1 MKISVLLPNTAMGG
15 AEKLHFNLIDDWLK
29 RDFDVELI
37 VLFDL
42 PSRSKD
48 DAISLLNPKCKV
60 RYLHLTKFRHSLF
73 SLIRVFRSN
82 QDDIILAPMW
92 PLTCI
97 SIMAWLLSGSKAKLF
112 ISEHTNITASFLN
125 ETKTNLFLIRLSQ
138 FCLYRFASGIIA
150 VSKGVQD
157 DIAQLAKI
165 STQEVKVIYNPVING
180 LTTTSA
186 EMIREYEQ
194 HYWDP
199 KYPLR
204 ILGVG
209 TLKEQKNFSLL
220 LKAFNSLSANIRSK
234 SQLVILGDGP
244 LKENLL
250 SEIKH
255 YDLKNQ
261 IFLKGNVLETHPWYS
276 SASLFVLSS
285 SWEGFG
291 NVLVEALECGTPIV
305 STDCK
310 SGPSEILDNG
320 RFGRL
325 VPINDCEALKN
336 AIESSLAAR
345 HDPNTLKK
353 RAQDFLISKI
363 SLEYLNF
370 FIKDISSK

>member
-15 AEKLHFNLIDDWLK
+15 AEKLHFNLIDDWIK

-42 PSRSKD
+42 PSD
-48 DAISLLNPKCKV
+48 TQEEAISLLTSKCKV
-60 RYLHLTKFRHSLF
+60 RFLSLTKFRHSLF
-73 SLIRVFRSN
+73 SLIRIFRSN
-82 QDDIILAPMW
+82 DADILLAPMW
-92 PLTCI
+92 PLTCV
-97 SIMAWLLSGSKAKLF
+97 SILAWLLSGSKSKLF
-112 ISEHTNITASFLN
+112 ISEHTNITASFAN
-125 ETKTNLFLIRLSQ
+125 ETKTSLLLIRLSM

-150 VSKGVQD
+150 VSKGVQYD
-157 DIAQLAKI
+157 LAQLARI
-165 STQEVKVIYNPVING
+165 SPQEIKVIYNPVIDGSRSTN
-180 LTTTSA
+180 
-186 EMIREYEQ
+186 REIIQEYKK
-194 HYWDP
+194 YFWDP
-199 KYPLR
+199 GYPIR

-220 LKAFNSLSANIRSK
+220 LKAFNNLSTNIRAQ

-250 SEIKH
+250 REIKH
-255 YDLKNQ
+255 YDLEKQ
-261 IFLKGNVLETHPWYS
+261 VFLKGNVLDTHPWYS

-305 STDCK
+305 STNCK

-325 VPINDCEALKN
+325 VPINDYKSLKN
-336 AIESSLAAR
+336 GIESSLGIS
-345 HDPNTLKK
+345 HDSEILKV
-353 RAQDFLISKI
+353 RAEDFLISKI
-363 SLEYLNF
+363 SPQY
-370 FIKDISSK
+370 KDCFTKGVSSA